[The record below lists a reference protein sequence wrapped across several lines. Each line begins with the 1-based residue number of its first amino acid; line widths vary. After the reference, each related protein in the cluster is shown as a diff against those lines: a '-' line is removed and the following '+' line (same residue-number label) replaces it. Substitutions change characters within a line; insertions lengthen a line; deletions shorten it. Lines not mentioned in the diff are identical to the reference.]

1 MAEVSPELIKLAQNI
16 KPQIELE
23 LKKRGIPLMADLSN
37 SQMNEII
44 KKAPAMSN
52 RLDSLLQMQEGRE
65 YGDKD
70 LINLLKATGQEGRT
84 VSEKDLINLRNTI
97 GLQEG
102 KTFST
107 KDTEMINRLESLMQP
122 VGSTGIES
130 MMMNVVGPAKFTKLF
145 KLPTNLLDDILPPM
159 QKVFKEFNKLTG
171 KDKTEAAEF
180 LKPKIADLTTRAK
193 RTQIIEDADPMFTG
207 SEIINKNVIALEQF
221 DDILKNVP
229 KAATIRK
236 TTQANVDP
244 QMAETVGKSFMKK
257 SGLAEGGLLSALDR
271 IKSNT

>member
-52 RLDSLLQMQEGRE
+52 RLD
-65 YGDKD
+65 
-70 LINLLKATGQEGRT
+70 A
-84 VSEKDLINLRNTI
+84 
-97 GLQEG
+97 
-102 KTFST
+102 
-107 KDTEMINRLESLMQP
+107 LMQP

-145 KLPTNLLDDILPPM
+145 KLPTNLLDDILPAM

-171 KDKTEAAEF
+171 KDKTDAAEF

-193 RTQIIEDADPMFTG
+193 RTQTIEDADPMFTG

-236 TTQANVDP
+236 TKQPNVDP

-257 SGLAEGGLLSALDR
+257 SGLANGGLLSALDR

>member
-52 RLDSLLQMQEGRE
+52 RLD
-65 YGDKD
+65 
-70 LINLLKATGQEGRT
+70 A
-84 VSEKDLINLRNTI
+84 
-97 GLQEG
+97 
-102 KTFST
+102 
-107 KDTEMINRLESLMQP
+107 LMQP

-145 KLPTNLLDDILPPM
+145 KLPTNLLDDILPAM

-193 RTQIIEDADPMFTG
+193 RTQTIEDADPMFTG

-244 QMAETVGKSFMKK
+244 QMAEMVGKSFMKK
-257 SGLAEGGLLSALDR
+257 SGLAKGGLLSALDR

>member
-1 MAEVSPELIKLAQNI
+1 MAEVSPELIKLAENI

-44 KKAPAMSN
+44 KRAPAISN
-52 RLDSLLQMQEGRE
+52 RLD
-65 YGDKD
+65 
-70 LINLLKATGQEGRT
+70 A
-84 VSEKDLINLRNTI
+84 
-97 GLQEG
+97 
-102 KTFST
+102 
-107 KDTEMINRLESLMQP
+107 LMQP

-130 MMMNVVGPAKFTKLF
+130 MMMNVLGPGKFTKINKL
-145 KLPTNLLDDILPPM
+145 LPTNLLDDILPAM

-180 LKPKIADLTTRAK
+180 LKPKIADLTARAK
-193 RTQIIEDADPMFTG
+193 RTQTIEDADPMFTG
-207 SEIINKNVIALEQF
+207 SGILNKNVIALEQF

-229 KAATIRK
+229 KATTFKSKSRK
-236 TTQANVDP
+236 YTRSASPD
-244 QMAETVGKSFMKK
+244 MAEIVGESYMRKSN
-257 SGLAEGGLLSALDR
+257 LAKGGLLSALDR